1 MAAENG
7 SRGLVDPDLIEK
19 LKEIS
24 DDTKQLLT
32 QEVELAK
39 AEILQKVDIVK
50 DDFQQATSQ
59 VSYEIQATK
68 GELVEVGKKAGMGA
82 GLFSGA
88 GLFGLAA
95 FATLTVALIAGIG
108 EFMPIWGSALIV
120 TLLYGIVA
128 GALAMAG
135 KSKVQQAS
143 DQMPAATQHIN
154 AMKNVVTNTKD
165 QIQQDVPSFAPEMT
179 IDSLKESK
187 DKLADAWKKGST
199 ESSPSWQQPPY
210 KRPGQG

>member
-1 MAAENG
+1 MAEGNG
-7 SRGLVDPDLIEK
+7 SRGLIDPDLIEK

-24 DDTKQLLT
+24 DDTKQLIS

-50 DDFQQATSQ
+50 ADFQQASAQ

-68 GELVEVGKKAGMGA
+68 GELVEVGKKAGIGA

-95 FATLTVALIAGIG
+95 FATLTAALIAGIA
-108 EFMPIWGSALIV
+108 EFLPVWAAALIV
-120 TLLYGIVA
+120 TALYGIAA

-135 KSKVQQAS
+135 RTKVQQAS
-143 DQMPAATQHIN
+143 DQMPAATQHIDR
-154 AMKNVVTNTKD
+154 MKDVVSNTKD
-165 QIQQDVPSFAPEMT
+165 KIQQDVPVAPEMT

-187 DKLADAWKKGST
+187 DKLADAWKKGNT
-199 ESSPSWQQPPY
+199 ESNPPWQQPPY
-210 KRPGQG
+210 RRAGQG